1 LCNKDGKCRCRHKEV
16 EGDHKRMEKALS
28 QENALPMEMSE
39 DGDKEKFL
47 QLVIMSVERNTF

>member
-1 LCNKDGKCRCRHKEV
+1 MVV

-39 DGDKEKFL
+39 DGDAQKYL
-47 QLVIMSVERNTF
+47 QLVMSVEQNTL